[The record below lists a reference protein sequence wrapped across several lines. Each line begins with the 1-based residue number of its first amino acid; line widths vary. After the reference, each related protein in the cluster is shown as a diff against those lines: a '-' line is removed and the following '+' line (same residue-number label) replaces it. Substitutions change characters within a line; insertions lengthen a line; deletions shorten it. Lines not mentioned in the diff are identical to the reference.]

1 MIILMHIK
9 QQSYNQPTDHHLTLF
24 KNTKLLLIA
33 RYKHLNDFPESTT
46 SKHVNMPRLS
56 HIDQTTT
63 PDMSRFQLLVIV
75 TYKVYFLGKV

>member
-9 QQSYNQPTDHHLTLF
+9 QQSYNQPTDHHLTLS
-24 KNTKLLLIA
+24 KNTKFLLMT
-33 RYKHLNDFPESTT
+33 RYEHLYDFPKSTT

-63 PDMSRFQLLVIV
+63 PDMSRFQLLVIF
-75 TYKVYFLGKV
+75 TYKVYSLGKV